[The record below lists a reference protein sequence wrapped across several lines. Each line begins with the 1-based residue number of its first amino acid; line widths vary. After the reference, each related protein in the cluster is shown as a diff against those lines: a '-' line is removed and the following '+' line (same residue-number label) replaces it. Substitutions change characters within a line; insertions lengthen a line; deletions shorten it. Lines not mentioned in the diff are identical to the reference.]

1 MNIEKL
7 KQFLNENDTFCKVNS
22 VQLTRVEPGYA
33 EAEMAVSSS
42 HLNGRKVVQGGAI
55 MTLADFAFAGAAN
68 ATGMQTVS
76 LNVNTSFIRPGTGK
90 LLRAVARKTSQ
101 GRTTSVYNVEVYGE
115 DGKLVAVVNITGYII
130 GEWGEFD

>member
-1 MNIEKL
+1 
-7 KQFLNENDTFCKVNS
+7 
-22 VQLTRVEPGYA
+22 
-33 EAEMAVSSS
+33 
-42 HLNGRKVVQGGAI
+42 